1 MLVGLNNLDHCIS
14 DHQIGLCTNLRNLPW
29 YSTQSAE
36 EFYPRCFKLTQEE
49 DRNAFVDDYR
59 TTACIGL
66 LKYALIKHLGLPEDE
81 EPDVHITSSDEIRK
95 MKAESEAA
103 AANNG
108 GNSSGSEQQATLN
121 SFRESKNSLN
131 QSLTETARSVEQPV
145 KTSSVPSNTIEAH
158 A

>member
-1 MLVGLNNLDHCIS
+1 M
-14 DHQIGLCTNLRNLPW
+14 
-29 YSTQSAE
+29 
-36 EFYPRCFKLTQEE
+36 
-49 DRNAFVDDYR
+49 DDYR

-95 MKAESEAA
+95 MKADSE

-108 GNSSGSEQQATLN
+108 GNSSGSEQQAAPN
-121 SFRESKNSLN
+121 SSRESKNSLN

-145 KTSSVPSNTIEAH
+145 KTNSVPSNSPALH
-158 A
+158 LLG